1 MRLNNT
7 EILLT
12 EPRGFCAGVERAIE
26 IVNRAVEIF
35 DETIYVKHEVVHNK
49 QVIEKLVEKGV
60 IFVDS
65 LDTVP
70 DRSILIYSAHG
81 VSKEI
86 SDSAKKKRLKIFD
99 ATCPLVTKVHFEIHK
114 FASQN
119 VDVVLVGHSGHPE
132 VEGTMGQYISEK
144 GKIHL
149 IENTDDIEKLNID
162 NDRLAY
168 VTQTTLSVDDTHN
181 IVANLKKKFPNI
193 LGPRKDDICYATQN
207 RQEAVKKI
215 LEFCD
220 SLIVVGSQ
228 NSSNSQ
234 RLREIGVQ
242 YGIKSYLIDDINQ
255 ISIDDL
261 SGDKVVGITAGASA
275 PEDTVDSLVKFLLS
289 KGAKMSDKNLSFKSE
304 NITFSIP
311 KELRTTS
318 T

>member
-60 IFVDS
+60 VFVDS
-65 LDTVP
+65 LDIVP
-70 DRSILIYSAHG
+70 DGSILIYSAHG

-149 IENTDDIEKLNID
+149 IETTNDIETLNID
-162 NDRLAY
+162 NDKLAY

-234 RLREIGVQ
+234 RLREIGVC
-242 YGIKSYLIDDINQ
+242 
-255 ISIDDL
+255 
-261 SGDKVVGITAGASA
+261 
-275 PEDTVDSLVKFLLS
+275 LLY
-289 KGAKMSDKNLSFKSE
+289 
-304 NITFSIP
+304 
-311 KELRTTS
+311 TS
-318 T
+318 PSPRD

>member
-60 IFVDS
+60 VFVDS
-65 LDTVP
+65 LDIVP
-70 DRSILIYSAHG
+70 DGSILIYSAHG

-149 IENTDDIEKLNID
+149 IETTDDIEKLNID